1 VIFTF
6 WQNTVFTNKE
16 RNHAMKKIMLISFF
30 IRLTMPI
37 EAQEMQGLVN
47 SNYAGLS
54 GVIMNPSSMA
64 DSKLYL
70 DINLVTANVFYQTD
84 KTDNAFANFRLNG
97 PEVMI
102 NAGKSAFAL
111 VDAVRTSISY
121 RTTEMNSTVGN
132 NENYQSMHVAGLAW
146 GEIGLS
152 YAYQFYRAEKSI
164 WSGGLTLKYLSG
176 AGGAYFTNDNTGYTF
191 NSSIPSD
198 LSNSGLSG
206 SGGMGAGHGM
216 GMDIGITYE
225 KKTRQVSLNTYTK
238 LSQQKFQDYDYKFGI
253 SLIDVGYIRFSKNV
267 NGSSFNQSVT
277 GSSQM
282 VIDSNKYDVIADTG
296 KGSSS
301 SSLSKNS
308 FSMYLPAA
316 ICLQF
321 DYHYY
326 KNWYFNGT
334 FVQCLNL
341 SDEFVRRPTM
351 LAFTPRFEKR
361 WFEAS
366 LPLSVSDMKYFR
378 LGLAV
383 RFWSFTIGSDNLL
396 GSAGVGSNA
405 GFDLYTSIKI
415 TFDKGRYRRKH
426 DGEMANPNRKFF
438 E

>member
-1 VIFTF
+1 
-6 WQNTVFTNKE
+6 
-16 RNHAMKKIMLISFF
+16 MKKIILLSFI
-30 IRLTMPI
+30 IRLAMPA

-70 DINLVTANVFYQTD
+70 DINLITANVFYQTD

-97 PEVMI
+97 PELMI
-102 NAGKSAFAL
+102 NAGKSAFAFI
-111 VDAVRTSISY
+111 DAARTAISY
-121 RTTEMNSTVGN
+121 RESDESGTIGNGEDYRQMN
-132 NENYQSMHVAGLAW
+132 VAGLAW
-146 GEIGLS
+146 GEIGLA

-176 AGGAYFTNDNTGYTF
+176 AGGAFFSNDYTGYTF
-191 NSSIPSD
+191 NSSLPSN
-198 LSNSGLSG
+198 LSTSGLSG
-206 SGGMGAGHGM
+206 SGGIGAGHGM
-216 GMDIGITYE
+216 GIDIGITYE

-267 NGSSFNQSVT
+267 NGSSLNQSIA
-277 GSSQM
+277 GSTQG
-282 VIDSNKYDVIADTG
+282 VIDSTKYDIVADTG

-301 SSLSKNS
+301 SSLTKNS

-316 ICLQF
+316 VCLQF

-326 KNWYFNGT
+326 KNWFFNGT
-334 FVQCLNL
+334 FVQGLNL

-361 WFEAS
+361 RFEVS
-366 LPLSVSDMKYFR
+366 MPLSVSDMKYFR
-378 LGLAV
+378 MGLAV
-383 RFWSFTIGSDNLL
+383 RFWSITIGTDNLL

-426 DGEMANPNRKFF
+426 DGEMANPNRRFF